1 MLECLRALPD
11 SCLQPFAGLLPHT
24 VMQPGR
30 VVGAVTR
37 QAAEQYSLR
46 KDCLV
51 CAGTSGKGSCGGRTC
66 LLASTISTASLRQP
80 VHIIVALEDIHCL
93 GAAAGSLRQALTAAC
108 PAKQV

>member
-1 MLECLRALPD
+1 MLDNQPPAPPD

-37 QAAEQYSLR
+37 QAAEQFGLR

-51 CAGTSGKGSCGGRTC
+51 CAGTSGESCCEGQTC
-66 LLASTISTASLRQP
+66 LPAGTMSTAFLRRP
-80 VHIIVALEDIHCL
+80 VHMECCTGGMLA
-93 GAAAGSLRQALTAAC
+93 ALTR
-108 PAKQV
+108 P